1 MPNLSSITAL
11 WYAAVLSNQ
20 RVTMLLHCRL
30 VHREGQAVRRSEFLE
45 ILSDLMPPRYFDDMS
60 MFEGGLSLEQTWG
73 F

>member
-1 MPNLSSITAL
+1 MPNLPSITAL

-20 RVTMLLHCRL
+20 HVTMLHCRL
-30 VHREGQAVRRSEFLE
+30 VHREGRAVRRSEFLE
-45 ILSDLMPPRYFDDMS
+45 ILGDFMPPRYFDDMS